1 MANSSN
7 AESATARLLGASDRP
22 RKKDGK
28 KARSYLWVYCA
39 VILALV
45 AMAGIGTYLSMGN
58 AKAPAAAPVLP
69 VVNVDLPLIIADL
82 RPENGRTG
90 YIRLKITLEVEDKQF
105 AQQLR
110 PLFPRLVDGIHSFL
124 REYRRSD
131 LVGDRG
137 TALMRGGITVA
148 VGNATRTDKKFV
160 VLFRDIKLE

>member
-1 MANSSN
+1 MANSSD
-7 AESATARLLGASDRP
+7 AHGTTAPLLGARARP
-22 RKKDGK
+22 RKKSGK
-28 KARSYLWVYCA
+28 KARSYLWVYCS
-39 VILALV
+39 VVLVLV
-45 AMAGIGTYLSMGN
+45 AMTGIGTYVSQVKP
-58 AKAPAAAPVLP
+58 AAPAALP
-69 VVNVDLPLIIADL
+69 ILNVDLPLIIADL

-90 YIRLKITLEVEDKQF
+90 YIRLKISLEVDDKQF

-137 TALMRGGITVA
+137 TALMRGGITLV
-148 VGNATRTDKKFV
+148 VEKATRTDKKFA